1 MTKSVHFL
9 LTIYNLN
16 TYSTVK
22 IEVGSHT
29 DSRQSTKLNQIL
41 SENRAKATL
50 DYLVRNG
57 INPDR
62 LIAVGYG
69 ESKLI
74 NNCKDGVRCSEEQ
87 HQLNRRSTFII
98 VN

>member
-1 MTKSVHFL
+1 M
-9 LTIYNLN
+9 
-16 TYSTVK
+16 
-22 IEVGSHT
+22 
-29 DSRQSTKLNQIL
+29 NQIL

-50 DYLVRNG
+50 DYLVKSG
-57 INPDR
+57 INQDR

-74 NNCKDGVRCSEEQ
+74 NSCKDRVRCSEEQ
-87 HQLNRRSTFII
+87 HQLYRRSTFVI